1 MGLGKNTAEY
11 STGFYF
17 WVMLTSDLR
26 ILVNNSV
33 KIFFYGKR
41 KKKLM
46 FWQFFSFSI
55 KVMSKLF
62 YNRLLTNTLR
72 ALLNISLYFILF
84 CFCFCFCFYFI
95 FSSLIK

>member
-33 KIFFYGKR
+33 KNFFYGKR

-46 FWQFFSFSI
+46 F
-55 KVMSKLF
+55 
-62 YNRLLTNTLR
+62 
-72 ALLNISLYFILF
+72 
-84 CFCFCFCFYFI
+84 
-95 FSSLIK
+95 